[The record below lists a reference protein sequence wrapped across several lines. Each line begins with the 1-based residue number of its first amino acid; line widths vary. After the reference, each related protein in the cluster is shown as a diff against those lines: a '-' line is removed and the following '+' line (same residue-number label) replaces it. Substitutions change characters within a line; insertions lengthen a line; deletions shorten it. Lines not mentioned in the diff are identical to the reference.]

1 MCAACTATAKRDMV
15 ARTLALLGLLL
26 LLITLS
32 EVAGLKQPQASHKT
46 SKRTSNDIKFAKKS
60 SLSLNSNIIITAAAT
75 KAVVTSA
82 AKVAS
87 SSDLFA
93 RVLGYVMGVGAMTI
107 YTPILFSLIKSKNSD
122 GFSVYTWIF
131 NLLGMTM
138 ACLYPLK
145 KGYAVS
151 TYIELIALSVQ
162 SLSILSLV
170 CFYQNKVKE
179 LAAGLAVYTVVT
191 AAALTNSLSVKALNA
206 IQLLAILICNY
217 ANVPQILLTFKTKQ
231 AKWSP
236 ITAGMSLGGNLIRVF
251 TTLQLTGDKLVLF
264 GYSLGFGTNFLL
276 LMQILFYRYIR
287 K

>member
-1 MCAACTATAKRDMV
+1 
-15 ARTLALLGLLL
+15 
-26 LLITLS
+26 
-32 EVAGLKQPQASHKT
+32 
-46 SKRTSNDIKFAKKS
+46 
-60 SLSLNSNIIITAAAT
+60 
-75 KAVVTSA
+75 
-82 AKVAS
+82 
-87 SSDLFA
+87 
-93 RVLGYVMGVGAMTI
+93 
-107 YTPILFSLIKSKNSD
+107 
-122 GFSVYTWIF
+122 
-131 NLLGMTM
+131 M

-145 KGYAVS
+145 KGYALS

-179 LAAGLAVYTVVT
+179 LVVGLAVLATVI
-191 AAALTNSLSVKALNA
+191 AATLTNTVSAKALNA

-276 LMQILFYRYIR
+276 LTQILYYRFY